1 MIGESFDKSRCC
13 VIMAATRSG
22 FVNTK
27 PLMLR
32 QLTLLKRGC
41 HGGFKHRAQESETL
55 CRKGG
60 TSRSDNSRR
69 YVIMAATSRSDN
81 APHASRARAGAK
93 LACGSSHDHYARSS
107 SLIRG
112 SVFTSQENFLL
123 AHCVATN
130 LLHTHK
136 FRRDFLPKL
145 LTQFWQ
151 RKVKV
156 KWKK

>member
-41 HGGFKHRAQESETL
+41 HGGFKQRAQESETL

-60 TSRSDNSRR
+60 TSRSDN
-69 YVIMAATSRSDN
+69 
-81 APHASRARAGAK
+81 APHASGACAGAK
-93 LACGSSHDHYARSS
+93 LACGATLSATREFVGLARVLN
-107 SLIRG
+107 SLVVAAMITTREVVRLLGARYLLRG
-112 SVFTSQENFLL
+112 RIFRSPIVWQPIYC
-123 AHCVATN
+123 ARTN
-130 LLHTHK
+130 PGGIFCQNC
-136 FRRDFLPKL
+136 FRSFGRE
-145 LTQFWQ
+145 
-151 RKVKV
+151 R
-156 KWKK
+156 